1 MSTLSVSI
9 IETPD
14 EFSDLILKTGNTL
27 GPTLIMSSSNDTIFL
42 NGTLNGLT
50 FPELNAAIEYAFV
63 TANDAANVAYAAAD
77 TANASASIAS
87 FGYLQANTARD
98 LANSAFLQANTAR
111 DLANTAV
118 STGKAIAMAIVFG

>member
-14 EFSDLILKTGNTL
+14 VFSDLTLKTGNTL
-27 GPTLIMSSSNDTIFL
+27 GPTLVMSSSNDTIFL

-50 FPELNAAIEYAFV
+50 FPEINTAIEYAYT
-63 TANDAANVAYAAAD
+63 TANNAANVAYAAAD
-77 TANASASIAS
+77 TANASASIAIAA
-87 FGYLQANTARD
+87 FDKANT
-98 LANSAFLQANTAR
+98 T
-111 DLANTAV
+111 V